1 MSNPDPEVGMSNTK
15 CQILYVDDH
24 EDSSVML
31 QLVLSE
37 SDYDVKPAHTM
48 QQALQ
53 MAANENFD
61 LYVVDKR
68 LPDGSGL
75 QLVQQLKELTPAV
88 PSIVYTGDAYE
99 MHREQALTAGA
110 DAYVLK
116 PDIDGLIETVHR
128 FLSQRRCAA
137 V

>member
-1 MSNPDPEVGMSNTK
+1 NTK

-75 QLVQQLKELTPAV
+75 QLVQQLKKLTPGV
-88 PSIVYTGDAYE
+88 PSIVYNGDAYE
-99 MHREQALTAGA
+99 IQREQALTAGA

-116 PDIDGLIETVHR
+116 PDIDGLIEAVHK
-128 FLSQRRCAA
+128 FMSQRECAA
-137 V
+137 SVVT

>member
-1 MSNPDPEVGMSNTK
+1 MSNTK

-24 EDSSVML
+24 EDNSAML

-37 SDYDVKPAHTM
+37 SDYEVKPAHTM

-53 MAANENFD
+53 KAANDNFD

-75 QLVQQLKELTPAV
+75 QLVQQLKELTPGV
-88 PSIVYTGDAYE
+88 PSIVYTGDAHKV
-99 MHREQALTAGA
+99 HREQALAAGA
-110 DAYVLK
+110 DAFVLK
-116 PDIDGLIETVHR
+116 PDIDGLIEAVHK
-128 FLSQRRCAA
+128 FLSQRECAA
-137 V
+137 SVVTFVK

>member
-1 MSNPDPEVGMSNTK
+1 MSDTK
-15 CQILYVDDH
+15 CLILYVDDH
-24 EDSSVML
+24 EDSSLML

-37 SDYDVKPAHTM
+37 ADFEVRAAHTM
-48 QQALQ
+48 QQALR

-75 QLVQQLKELTPAV
+75 QLVQQLKELTPGV

-116 PDIDGLIETVHR
+116 PDIEGLIETVHK
-128 FLSQRRCAA
+128 FLSQRECAA